1 MQVNRIR
8 AVTGVAP
15 KTGLS
20 LKLKIVLVFLKLDET

>member
-8 AVTGVAP
+8 VAP

-20 LKLKIVLVFLKLDET
+20 LKLKIVLVLLKLDET